1 MFFTHTTYDVIRNAL
16 RKQTVDGKISKEIT
30 PETTRNPRLWTAFSF
45 VEHNKSWKLQEAIET
60 AIGITALPNTSIS
73 SLRTENERSS
83 STIKPPPKSS
93 QLEAQNTP
101 ASPSHL
107 PSSSSSPLSPSYL
120 SSSSSPS
127 SPSPSAS
134 SSSRSSSPSSSI
146 SFSSSP
152 SRSFS
157 SSSFSFNE
165 SPASSHTEP

>member
-16 RKQTVDGKISKEIT
+16 RKQTVDEKISKEIT

-45 VEHNKSWKLQEAIET
+45 VEHKSWKLQEAIET

>member
-1 MFFTHTTYDVIRNAL
+1 MAL
-16 RKQTVDGKISKEIT
+16 RKQTVDEKISKEIT

-60 AIGITALPNTSIS
+60 AIGLTALPNTSIS

-101 ASPSHL
+101 ASPSYL

-120 SSSSSPS
+120 SSSSSSSSPS

-146 SFSSSP
+146 SFSTSP

>member
-1 MFFTHTTYDVIRNAL
+1 MAL
-16 RKQTVDGKISKEIT
+16 RKQTVDEKILKEIT
-30 PETTRNPRLWTAFSF
+30 PETTRNPRLWPALSF

-60 AIGITALPNTSIS
+60 AIGLTALPNTSIF

-93 QLEAQNTP
+93 VLEAQNTP
-101 ASPSHL
+101 ASPSYL